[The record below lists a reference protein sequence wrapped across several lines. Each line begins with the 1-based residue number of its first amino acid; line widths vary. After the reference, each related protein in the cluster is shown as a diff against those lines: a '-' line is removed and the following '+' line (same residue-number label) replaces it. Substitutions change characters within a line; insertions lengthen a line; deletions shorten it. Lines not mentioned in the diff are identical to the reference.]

1 MTEVQIHG
9 IAVWAVIGMAVAT
22 FLYLLRFTAPF
33 GRHYVGAGW
42 GPHISNRLGWVV
54 MELPTTVLFAVIY
67 FNGDA
72 SRQWVPL
79 VFLAMWQA
87 HYLHRTFI
95 FPFRTRTSGK
105 KMPLAVV
112 GSGVLFNTINAYINA
127 RFVSHIG
134 EYSADWLSDPRFLAG
149 LAIFLAG
156 MALNIRSDN
165 ILLRLRGSGNS
176 GYAIPRGGPYRFVSC
191 PNYLGEIIEW
201 AGWALATWS
210 LAGFAF
216 LLYTAANLAPRA
228 LSHHAWYR
236 ARFPDY
242 PPNRKALIS
251 GIL

>member
-9 IAVWAVIGMAVAT
+9 VVVWGVISLAVVT
-22 FLYLLRFTAPF
+22 FLYLFRVTAPF
-33 GRHYVGAGW
+33 GRHYAGAGW
-42 GPHISNRLGWVV
+42 GPHISNRIGWVV

-95 FPFRTRTSGK
+95 FPFRIRTSGK
-105 KMPLAVV
+105 KIPLTVV
-112 GSGVLFNTINAYINA
+112 GSGFLFNVINAYINA
-127 RFVSHIG
+127 RFVSGIG

-149 LAIFLAG
+149 LAIFFAG

-165 ILLRLRGSGNS
+165 ILLRLRSSGES
-176 GYAIPRGGPYRFVSC
+176 GYAIPRGGAFRYVSC
-191 PNYLGEIIEW
+191 PNYLGEIMEW

-216 LLYTAANLAPRA
+216 FLYTAANLAPRA
-228 LSHHAWYR
+228 LSHHEWYR
-236 ARFPDY
+236 KRFGDY
-242 PPNRKALIS
+242 PVTRKALVP
-251 GIL
+251 GIF